1 MKIKQ
6 DRVKAIEETAQLM
19 QKGEI
24 DREKGYIDCS
34 EFKYEVVTKLGI
46 QRLAGAKALYNAGY
60 RKVDDVVDE
69 FVERLKAKESPK
81 LLAWEYGEGYL
92 DCIKTA
98 EQLADE
104 MRKEVEK

>member
-1 MKIKQ
+1 MK
-6 DRVKAIEETAQLM
+6 
-19 QKGEI
+19 
-24 DREKGYIDCS
+24 
-34 EFKYEVVTKLGI
+34 TK
-46 QRLAGAKALYNAGY
+46 NAGY
-60 RKVDDVVDE
+60 IKVNEVFFCWEFSKDDCPHVCLFNKTEKGIVLQKYSYDNSGYFHIGCRKTSEVIDE

-98 EQLADE
+98 EKLADE

>member
-1 MKIKQ
+1 MKPKQ
-6 DRVKAIEETAQLM
+6 EQINEIAKTMCEEFGT
-19 QKGEI
+19 
-24 DREKGYIDCS
+24 DVCNYDCPCINTCANKDIS
-34 EFKYEVVTKLGI
+34 E
-46 QRLAGAKALYNAGY
+46 RLYSAGY
-60 RKVDDVVDE
+60 RKASYVIDE

-104 MRKEVEK
+104 MRKEVK

>member
-1 MKIKQ
+1 MKTEQEIIKE
-6 DRVKAIEETAQLM
+6 IAQLM
-19 QKGEI
+19 QNGEI

-34 EFKYEVVTKLGI
+34 EFNYKDVIKHGI
-46 QRLAGAKALYNAGY
+46 QRLAGAKALHNAGY
-60 RKVDDVVDE
+60 RKASDVIDE

-92 DCIKTA
+92 DCIKIA
-98 EQLADE
+98 EQIADE